1 MHLTQQHNGTMQL
14 LQTARFL
21 FSCLWGTVSV
31 LLKQDTLKHSLDDH
45 TYASSEY
52 KVY

>member
-1 MHLTQQHNGTMQL
+1 MHL

-21 FSCLWGTVSV
+21 FSCLWGTVFG
-31 LLKQDTLKHSLDDH
+31 LLKQDTLKHSLDH
-45 TYASSEY
+45 YTYASSEY